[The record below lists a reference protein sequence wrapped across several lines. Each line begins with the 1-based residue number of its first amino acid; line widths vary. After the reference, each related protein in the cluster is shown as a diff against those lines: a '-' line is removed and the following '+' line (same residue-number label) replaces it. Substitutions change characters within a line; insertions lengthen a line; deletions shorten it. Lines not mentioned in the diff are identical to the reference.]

1 MANFENK
8 TIKDIFNTLNA
19 KYTALRAKHK
29 DTTPLLE
36 KATVKSIFYAFAASL
51 GSIWQQS
58 VWIYKQC
65 FPQTCGLP
73 ALKFWGN
80 LVGVDYKD
88 GVSANL
94 SIQLD
99 EVTAAS
105 LSSGTVYKDLE
116 TGLIFKTVSQV
127 AAENGIIITSVECT
141 TSGTVG
147 NIPVGTVL
155 NIANPLDG
163 IPSTATVIDITITGT
178 EDEEVEDYRKRVL
191 FKFRNKSQCGS
202 ILDYFVWAT
211 EVSGIVDAFV
221 YVLNSGIV
229 KIFVVAAGSGKDR
242 SPSGTLNPNPFPLW
256 EDGQFKEFEGT
267 GQMLAVA
274 NAIEGSE
281 PGVHDRRPAK
291 AYVELSAANYDGFQ
305 VELTGF
311 SGSDSYYDAIKDAI
325 VEYLDDKRPHII
337 ALNYSE
343 SNARINK
350 QQLSAAITGVIDN
363 ETFQNIILRNAGGES
378 VDEAKLGIGA
388 LAYLEKLTING
399 TIHYT
404 ETEDETEETGNE

>member
-19 KYTALRAKHK
+19 KYTALRAKHQ

-36 KATVKSIFYAFAASL
+36 KATVKSIFYAFSASL

-80 LVGVDYKD
+80 LIGVDYKD

-99 EVTAAS
+99 EVSAPS

-116 TGLIFKTVSQV
+116 SGLIFKTVSQV
-127 AAENGIIITSVECT
+127 AAENGQIITSVQCT
-141 TSGTVG
+141 TPGTVG

-163 IPSTATVIDITITGT
+163 IPSTATVKEVTITGT

-229 KIFVVAAGSGKDR
+229 KIFIVAAGSGKDR

-256 EDGQFKEFEGT
+256 VDGQFTEFEGS
-267 GQMLAVA
+267 GQMLSVA
-274 NAIEGSE
+274 YAIEGSE

-291 AYVELSAANYDGFQ
+291 AYIELSAPNYTGFQ

-311 SGSDSYYDAIKDAI
+311 SGSDSYYDDIKDAI
-325 VEYLDDKRPHII
+325 VEYLDDKKPHII
-337 ALNYSE
+337 ALNYSA
-343 SNARINK
+343 SNAKINK

-363 ETFQNIILRNAGGES
+363 ETFQNIVLRNENNES
-378 VDEAKLGIGA
+378 VDEATLGIGA
-388 LAYLEKLTING
+388 LAYLDKLTING
-399 TIHYT
+399 NVHYT
-404 ETEDETEETGNE
+404 AEPETDEETDGE